1 MFVSVQCS
9 KTNFRLSQGSIDP
22 WTVCRTEP
30 CEKLGTS
37 SSDRTWHVGSE
48 VVLAVGLGPV
58 DGGPGVAAAE
68 RGEQHVGLELPQRE
82 RVGRVEEVAEQ
93 ERAEQGPLREHGP
106 RRGVGAGALQEPAER
121 VLQQRHAPLGRR
133 SGVAAARQQP
143 DVDRP
148 PPRHGC
154 SGCRG
159 ESAPTGSWWFIGAVP
174 AVELAFGESRGWEAR
189 FRLPFTGCAID
200 VIPAFFLIS
209 ANYTLD
215 RLGHWAAKVWTDSW
229 PKHMC
234 FSRAGPFVI
243 PCSVTFFL
251 QMDLTKP
258 SSH

>member
-229 PKHMC
+229 P
-234 FSRAGPFVI
+234 
-243 PCSVTFFL
+243 
-251 QMDLTKP
+251 
-258 SSH
+258 